1 MRYVFFSLLV
11 ANLAYLAWAGFM
23 READTVA
30 PRTVRSAS
38 EADTIYLLSENR
50 HDDSREER
58 LNRVISNPVRK
69 DESARHDC
77 LAIGPFPDLFSGQA
91 VVDQLLAL
99 DIESELRA
107 VDQATGESDYRV
119 LIPPAPS
126 LQEAFRKLRELKS
139 RDIDS
144 YVITQGADALGISL
158 GVFSSRVAAEA
169 MRALREKEGY
179 EVEIVEIPRLA
190 REFWLFSAD
199 SPNLDLE
206 TAVWESLVTRQ
217 GSLEQK
223 FMACPE

>member
-1 MRYVFFSLLV
+1 MRYVFLSLLI
-11 ANLAYLAWAGFM
+11 ANLAYLVYAGFM
-23 READTVA
+23 READRAV
-30 PRTVRSAS
+30 PRTVPTAS
-38 EADTIYLLSENR
+38 GVDTLYLLSENR
-50 HDDSREER
+50 HDDNRDER
-58 LNRVISNPVRK
+58 LNRVISNPVLK

-77 LAIGPFPDLFSGQA
+77 LAIGPFEDLFSGQA

-107 VDQATGESDYRV
+107 VDQTTGESDYRV

-158 GVFSSRVAAEA
+158 GVFSSKVAAEA
-169 MRALREKEGY
+169 MQALREREGY
-179 EVEIVEIPRLA
+179 EVEIVEIPRLS

-206 TAVWESLVTRQ
+206 PAIWESLVSRQ